1 MSLRL
6 YFQPLLIL
14 RTVLDLEIQI
24 LAKTKFM
31 GTTGIFNTL
40 SNIYDKVF

>member
-6 YFQPLLIL
+6 YFQSLLIL
-14 RTVLDLEIQI
+14 RIVLDLEIQI

-31 GTTGIFNTL
+31 GIHRRIQDPIKHL
-40 SNIYDKVF
+40 